1 MAAWQKSVFPDL
13 YPFAFL
19 ATDFLRS
26 PSSFSVAVKRE
37 GYPEDDSTQLDPGPD
52 VGACAVTP
60 AAHTITLLPPMVV
73 DNLLPCDVQYHIK
86 NTAVNGNLKAGK
98 RIPLYT
104 VSYHPNYT
112 NKAVQECVGDNGK
125 DGNNLDTLDCVC
137 LQLFRTA
144 SSACNHNAVRHLI

>member
-19 ATDFLRS
+19 ATDFLLS

-104 VSYHPNYT
+104 VSYHPN
-112 NKAVQECVGDNGK
+112 KAVQECVGDNGK
-125 DGNNLDTLDCVC
+125 TGIISIRL
-137 LQLFRTA
+137 TA
-144 SSACNHNAVRHLI
+144 SACNCIALLHTLVIIMLCDT